1 MKKFSIEYHETY
13 GRTYEIEANSPEEA
27 EEILRDMICNGEENP
42 PEECENSW
50 CDNIYEME
58 KYSSIDDVFINEG
71 IKHCFLTRNNDGSYK
86 SIESFESLH
95 HMEKYIYIDYDG
107 TILDYI
113 NKFAEYAENYDEFQ
127 ECVKLIN
134 DAKTFGYNI
143 NITNLAEHCEYI
155 GKKLIN
161 IAKRL
166 ETLKSNNR

>member
-1 MKKFSIEYHETY
+1 MKNFSIKYHETY
-13 GRTYEIEANSPEEA
+13 SRTYEIEANTPEEA
-27 EEILRDMICNGEENP
+27 EEILRERIGDGTENA

-58 KYSSIDDVFINEG
+58 KDSSIDEVFINEG

-95 HMEKYIYIDYDG
+95 HMEKCIYIDYDG
-107 TILDYI
+107 TIIDYI
-113 NKFAEYAENYDEFQ
+113 NKFAEYAENYDEIQ
-127 ECVKLIN
+127 ECVKWII

-143 NITNLAEHCEYI
+143 NLTNLAEHCEYI

-161 IAKRL
+161 VAERL
-166 ETLKSNNR
+166 EALKVTNR